1 MGISGDEA
9 QQIIIACP
17 GWFLLQGVSLRA
29 YLTIANCKSNQSWL
43 DHCRSIVNEWYV
55 QLYVSYI
62 PVFLISYR
70 DGQVKRISSQIE
82 TSCTLALFF
91 CNDVIDWKKEPF
103 FFFNLKASIET
114 WVIALTIIH
123 SRQLVRLAK
132 WRCRHLWY
140 RGNML
145 RRSTEEKSQRGEKRN
160 NATCIT
166 HKNSVKIA

>member
-43 DHCRSIVNEWYV
+43 DHCRSIVNEWY
-55 QLYVSYI
+55 
-62 PVFLISYR
+62 